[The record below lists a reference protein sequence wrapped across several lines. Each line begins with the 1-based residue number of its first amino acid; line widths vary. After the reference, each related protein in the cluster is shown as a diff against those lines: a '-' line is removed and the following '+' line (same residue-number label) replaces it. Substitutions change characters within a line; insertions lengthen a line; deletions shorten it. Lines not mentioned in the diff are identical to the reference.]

1 MVGAAAGGNTSVQK
15 GRWRLRRRTRRA
27 HGITTL
33 VLLSLALLL
42 LPPKDPAG
50 AQENG
55 PNPEGAPKLDASA
68 WALVDRETGLYL
80 AGKDPDRRLPIAST
94 TKVMVALVALE
105 DGARLDEEVTVS
117 ENAASYAGG
126 VYSAAGLYPYD
137 TVSVRE
143 LLEATLVPS
152 GTDAVYAL
160 AEHLGGGSVEEFVG
174 SMNQKAKEMNLENT
188 HFENPAGLDNRGHYS
203 SAEDLARIT
212 REAIEYPEFREIV
225 GKTGVTITTQD
236 REIPLDTTNL
246 LIAPNSGYDYGPA
259 NGVKTGTSPAAGPS
273 LISSAQNGEESY
285 VAVVLDA
292 AGDLYRFEASETALE
307 YGFGDFG
314 EKAFVERDAPF
325 KKLQLP
331 YRREESVQL
340 VAERPISGL
349 GGPGLEVERRVE
361 TRNEAPPSAEAGQ
374 ELGTVE
380 VFVEGRS
387 AGTSP
392 LVAAKGYEEAGVWQR
407 IRYWTS
413 GAVSGV
419 SGWISKTAEG

>member
-1 MVGAAAGGNTSVQK
+1 MRQRVC
-15 GRWRLRRRTRRA
+15 RA
-27 HGITTL
+27 HRTVTL
-33 VLLSLALLL
+33 ILLSLALLAF
-42 LPPKDPAG
+42 PYPDRADAQQNDANPK
-50 AQENG
+50 
-55 PNPEGAPKLDASA
+55 GAPKIDAAS
-68 WALVDRETGLYL
+68 WAIFDRETGLYL

-117 ENAASYAGG
+117 EDAASYAGG
-126 VYSAAGLYPYD
+126 VYSAAGLFPFD

-174 SMNQKAKEMNLENT
+174 RMNQKADEMNLENT
-188 HFENPAGLDNRGHYS
+188 HFENPAGLDDPDHYS
-203 SAEDLARIT
+203 SASDLARIT
-212 REAIEYPEFREIV
+212 REAMKYPEFREIV
-225 GKTGVTITTQD
+225 GKTQVTITTQD

-246 LIAPNSGYDYGPA
+246 LVAPNSGYGYEAAD
-259 NGVKTGTSPAAGPS
+259 GVKTGTSPEAGPS

-285 VAVVLDA
+285 IAVLLDA
-292 AGDLYRFEASETALE
+292 AGDLYRFEASQTALE
-307 YGFGDFG
+307 YGFGDYG
-314 EKAFVERDAPF
+314 EQAFVEADDPF
-325 KKLQLP
+325 EKLRLP

-340 VAERPISGL
+340 VAEKKVSGL

-361 TRNEAPPSAEAGQ
+361 TRKEAPPSAEAGQ

-380 VFVEGRS
+380 VFVDGRS

-392 LVAAKGYEEAGVWQR
+392 LVAAEGYEEAGVWQR

-413 GAVSGV
+413 GAVRGV
-419 SGWISKTAEG
+419 SGWISRTAEG

>member
-1 MVGAAAGGNTSVQK
+1 MVPAAAGGNTSAQK

-27 HGITTL
+27 YGTTTL

-42 LPPKDPAG
+42 LPPQHPAG

-80 AGKDPDRRLPIAST
+80 AGKEPDKRLPIAST

-137 TVSVRE
+137 SVSVRE

-174 SMNQKAKEMNLENT
+174 KMNEKAKEMNLKNT

-212 REAIEYPEFREIV
+212 REAMEYPEFREIV

-273 LISSAQNGEESY
+273 LISSAQNGEEAY

-292 AGDLYRFEASETALE
+292 AGDLYRFEAS
-307 YGFGDFG
+307 
-314 EKAFVERDAPF
+314 RDGPRVR
-325 KKLQLP
+325 LRGL
-331 YRREESVQL
+331 RREGLRRKGRPVQEAPAPL
-340 VAERPISGL
+340 PPRGVRPARRREGHL
-349 GGPGLEVERRVE
+349 RPRGPGLEVERRVE
-361 TRNEAPPSAEAGQ
+361 TRKEAPPSAEAGQ

-380 VFVEGRS
+380 VFVDGRS

-413 GAVSGV
+413 GAVKGV